1 MSSAQQVIRSADRTE
16 ATLPA
21 VLERALQARLRISD
35 EIFGGLVA
43 ILDACIVAGC
53 ASIAYVLYLQL
64 IVAEPSAQPAN
75 YVLVVIV
82 ATAVLLQR
90 LTSRRAYVIS
100 DLRNTQLQIKRV
112 FGAWSAAIVLLV
124 FAIFLLKSA
133 DAVSRVWL
141 VSWYAGTALG
151 LIASRC
157 MIGSILTRWGEDGYF
172 FRSAVVIG
180 ADALGR
186 RFIETRMEDP
196 TLGLRVIGL
205 FDDRTRRVP
214 RQVGDVPVL
223 GRVADLPAFARRCKV
238 DHVIIAMPLS
248 AEQRI
253 LEIVSQL
260 RALDVD
266 ISVLGDAIAFT
277 VPEHSVSY
285 PAGVPAF
292 DLMKR
297 PIAGWHSV
305 AKRAMDIVL
314 SLVALVLLSPLL
326 AALVLAVKLDS
337 PGPALFRQKRLG
349 FNGKAFSIYKFR
361 SMRSDDTDADA
372 QVLVTR
378 SDRRVT
384 RIGSFLRRT
393 SLDELPQLWNV
404 LIGDMSLV
412 GPRPHALKAK
422 AADRLYDEVVAEY
435 AVRHRVK
442 PGITGWAQ
450 VRGWRGETDTIEKIK
465 KRVEHDLYYI
475 DNWSLSFDLRILL
488 MTAFGGF
495 AGRNAF

>member
-1 MSSAQQVIRSADRTE
+1 M
-16 ATLPA
+16 TLPVVLDRA
-21 VLERALQARLRISD
+21 VRARLRISD

-43 ILDACIVAGC
+43 ILDACTVAGC
-53 ASIAYVLYLQL
+53 ATIAYFLYLKL
-64 IVAEPSAQPAN
+64 IVAEPSAQPEH
-75 YVLVVIV
+75 YVLVVTV

-112 FGAWSAAIVLLV
+112 FGAWSTAIVVLV

-133 DAVSRVWL
+133 DSISRVWL
-141 VSWYAGTALG
+141 MSWYAGTALG
-151 LIASRC
+151 LVASRC
-157 MIGSILTRWGEDGYF
+157 AIGSMLDRWGKDGYF

-180 ADALGR
+180 ANALGR

-205 FDDRTRRVP
+205 FDDRTGRVP
-214 RQVGDVPVL
+214 SQIGDVPVL
-223 GRVADLPAFARRCKV
+223 GRVADLPAFARRCQV

-253 LEIVSQL
+253 LEIVSKL

-266 ISVLGDAIAFT
+266 VSVLGDAIAFA
-277 VPEHSVSY
+277 VREHSVSY

-305 AKRAMDIVL
+305 AKRAMDISL
-314 SLVALVLLSPLL
+314 SLLALILLSPLL
-326 AALVLAVKLDS
+326 AALAIAVKLDS

-349 FNGKAFSIYKFR
+349 FNGRAFYIYKFR
-361 SMRSDDTDADA
+361 SMRADHTDAHA
-372 QVLVTR
+372 EVLVTKGD
-378 SDRRVT
+378 SRVT
-384 RIGSFLRRT
+384 RVGSFLRRT

-422 AADRLYDEVVAEY
+422 AANRLYDEVVAEY

-450 VRGWRGETDTIEKIK
+450 VKGWRGETDTIEKIK

-488 MTAFGGF
+488 MTALGGF
-495 AGRNAF
+495 TGRNAF